1 MLKFT
6 TITARSSGSV
16 MPLVISRFASS
27 SSSASATAEA
37 NSAATSTVNCNES
50 ESSID
55 QLSQTEPQQQ
65 QQQPQTPLLSV
76 TPTEVTH
83 GIFSTNNSTSI
94 STPIPSKSSNSL
106 KKKYLDSL
114 PRVPTTEHLNENGL
128 LIDMLMNGYRPLS
141 SPVLINHTRSPVLM
155 SLNPRSLRKRG
166 KPNLL
171 HEPHKKP
178 TTILENLATFKE
190 TKNSIHSSNKKRSS
204 NYNPYFSQNDSFIPY
219 NSIFTNT
226 ILNTQQHNTELFN
239 LPLHYIQKLKPFQ
252 CSNKPGQELYRDDS
266 IVVRKIE
273 SEEKLILKRRQRL
286 LKLEDDLKSAKDG
299 KLKTLK
305 IENIEEFFGF
315 K

>member
-6 TITARSSGSV
+6 NTITARSNGSV

-37 NSAATSTVNCNES
+37 NSTTTSTVNCNES
-50 ESSID
+50 DSNID
-55 QLSQTEPQQQ
+55 QLSQTES
-65 QQQPQTPLLSV
+65 QQPQTPLQSV

-83 GIFSTNNSTSI
+83 GIFSTNNNNKTSI
-94 STPIPSKSSNSL
+94 LSPIPSKSSNSL

-190 TKNSIHSSNKKRSS
+190 TKNLIHNSNKKRSS
-204 NYNPYFSQNDSFIPY
+204 NYNPYFSQNENFIPY

-226 ILNTQQHNTELFN
+226 ILNTQQHNTEIFN
-239 LPLHYIQKLKPFQ
+239 LPLHYLQKLKPFQ

-273 SEEKLILKRRQRL
+273 SEEKLILKRKQRL
-286 LKLEDDLKSAKDG
+286 LKLENDLKSAKEG
-299 KLKTLK
+299 KLKTLR